1 MKFLLFFFLFFGAVS
16 FLEAKEEI
24 HVGTFNV
31 RNYLIMD
38 RRIEGRYRP
47 DYPKPE
53 DEKSIVRQ
61 IIIEANADIL
71 ALQEMGPRPFLN
83 ELQQDLALSGL
94 DYQHAYLLEAADEVR
109 HLAILSKIPFKIIKS
124 DDLTFKYMGGREAV
138 KRGVLEVVLRE
149 DGKNPWSLYVVHLKS
164 RYTDRKDDPE
174 SEIRRVGE
182 ARAVRNY
189 ILRQNEN
196 PQVDRFLI
204 VGDFNDT
211 RASRTLKA
219 FLKRGNTE
227 ISTAIDCFNPTG
239 QVWTYFYEKEAVYS
253 RVDYILASTGMR
265 PFVQEPGEIFDRIGA
280 QKGSDH
286 RLVMVTLK
294 GLD

>member
-1 MKFLLFFFLFFGAVS
+1 MRLILFFLLLFGSVS
-16 FLEAKEEI
+16 FLEAEEI
-24 HVGTFNV
+24 RVGTFNL

-53 DEKSIVRQ
+53 AEKSLVRKT
-61 IIIEANADIL
+61 IIEANADIL
-71 ALQEMGPRPFLN
+71 ALQEMGPEPFLD
-83 ELQQDLALSGL
+83 ELQQDLASSGL
-94 DYQHAYLLEAADEVR
+94 DYKYAYWLEAADEVR
-109 HLAILSKIPFKIIKS
+109 HLAILSKIPFRVIKS
-124 DDLTFKYMGGREAV
+124 DDLTFKYMGKRQTV
-138 KRGVLEVVLRE
+138 KRGVLEVLLGE
-149 DGKNPWSLYVVHLKS
+149 DGKSWSLFVVHLKS
-164 RYTDRKDDPE
+164 RYTDRKEDPE
-174 SEIRRVGE
+174 SKIRRLGE

-189 ILRQNEN
+189 ILKRYNH

-211 RASRTLKA
+211 RASKTLKA
-219 FLKRGNTE
+219 FFKRGKTK
-227 ISTAIDCFNPTG
+227 ISTGIECFNATG

-253 RVDYILASTGMR
+253 RVDFVLASPGIS
-265 PFVQEPGEIFDRIGA
+265 PFVAEPGVIFDRIGA

-294 GLD
+294 NLAK